1 MTTAAPRPRAGN
13 PARPGVLATQPAH
26 PALAALPALAA
37 GVALATVMGLATSA
51 EAASDNAPIDARPS
65 NARPPDTRSPNAR
78 PADPSARGKEALER
92 ARTTDVPLLLHV
104 EPPRDSGRHIGDVV
118 TYRALIAW
126 PAGWQI
132 DRDGIPTPLA
142 DTAPIELRGHAVRPA
157 PDQCPNCRW
166 LDLQWQLFK
175 TVRMTEDLA
184 LPAPEI
190 RFRRETGIA
199 TLALPPT
206 VIAVSPL
213 VPWEQRKGWADS
225 IRPGKGP
232 VSVDASR
239 PGWQA
244 AAAALLTL
252 LAVVG
257 WGWAS
262 GRWFVA
268 RDARPFAR
276 AWRAIARRGADHG
289 EDADQDDLRQWHR
302 AFDAAAGRTV
312 LADRLDDFF
321 AMHPRYAPLAP
332 EIQAVFAASRRHF
345 FTGTDTAEAALPR
358 ATLTTVLRRLAD
370 LEFQPLT
377 GHAAV

>member
-1 MTTAAPRPRAGN
+1 MA
-13 PARPGVLATQPAH
+13 
-26 PALAALPALAA
+26 
-37 GVALATVMGLATSA
+37 LATSA
-51 EAASDNAPIDARPS
+51 EAASDDARIDARPS
-65 NARPPDTRSPNAR
+65 NAPSPAPSPDARPSKARPPDAR
-78 PADPSARGKEALER
+78 PADPSARGREALER

-104 EPPRDSGRHIGDVV
+104 EPPRDSGRHIGEVV

-126 PAGWQI
+126 PAGWEI

-142 DTAPIELRGHAVRPA
+142 DTAPIELRGHAIRPA

-190 RFRRETGIA
+190 RFRRQTGIA

-232 VSVDASR
+232 ITVDAAR

-244 AAAALLTL
+244 GAAALLTL

-268 RDARPFAR
+268 RDARPFAK

-289 EDADQDDLRQWHR
+289 EGADQDDLRQWHR

-321 AMHPRYAPLAP
+321 ALNPRYAPLAP
-332 EIQAVFAASRRHF
+332 EIRAIFAASRRHF

-358 ATLTTVLRRLAD
+358 STLTTVLRRLAD

>member
-1 MTTAAPRPRAGN
+1 MTTADRRSPARAPARA
-13 PARPGVLATQPAH
+13 PARPGART
-26 PALAALPALAA
+26 ALAA
-37 GVALATVMGLATSA
+37 GVASGLALAATMGLATSA
-51 EAASDNAPIDARPS
+51 GAASDDARTDTRSSDGRSSDARPVDS
-65 NARPPDTRSPNAR
+65 
-78 PADPSARGKEALER
+78 SARARDALEQ

-104 EPPRDSGRHIGDVV
+104 EPPRDSARHIGDVV

-126 PAGWQI
+126 PSGWEI

-225 IRPGKGP
+225 IRSGRGP
-232 VSVDASR
+232 ITFDASR
-239 PGWQA
+239 PWWQA
-244 AAAALLTL
+244 GIAALLTL
-252 LAVVG
+252 LAVAG

-268 RDARPFAR
+268 RDGRPFAK

-289 EDADQDDLRQWHR
+289 EGADQDDLRQWHR

-312 LADRLDDFF
+312 VADRLDDFF
-321 AMHPRYAPLAP
+321 ARNPRYAPLAP
-332 EIQAVFAASRRHF
+332 EIRTVFAVSRRHF
-345 FTGTDTAEAALPR
+345 FTGTDTVEAALPR
-358 ATLTTVLRRLAD
+358 ATLITVLRRLAD
-370 LEFQPLT
+370 LEFQPLA